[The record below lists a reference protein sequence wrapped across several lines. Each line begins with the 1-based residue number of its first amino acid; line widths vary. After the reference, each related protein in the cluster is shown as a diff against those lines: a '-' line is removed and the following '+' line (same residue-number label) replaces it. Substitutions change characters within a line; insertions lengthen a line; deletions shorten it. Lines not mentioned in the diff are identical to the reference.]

1 MGDAAIAGQSA
12 EGQGRWLRAP
22 GGGTAAARS
31 PGRRAKGFH
40 QAADFPEE
48 GPGSPGPASLPPTPQ
63 RERLPESVP
72 RPPPSRCPPRPSA
85 RGPEDTEDTSRWR
98 PEEAGGTGRAARDPE
113 LGAGAAAGRTPSAD
127 PCGASWARGR
137 TKDAAGEGHAAA
149 RHREA
154 AGRACAAQG
163 LRSAPSSG
171 AGGQAA
177 RADKATFGRRPEEVR
192 AGAGRCPR
200 EAPSG
205 GAGLAVAHVGSRT
218 PPGPASR
225 AVCVPAGSVGG
236 GEIRAVVCVL
246 IGFCAQNRR
255 GGIGGRQVFTAISQ
269 TRKGRLRGG
278 ARELEPGFVLLRG
291 SLAEPRDRSRPRGR
305 GVPLPRP
312 RPHLGPHARA
322 GPVRPVGQLGSR
334 RSWEWGRLPHL
345 PEGRSRA
352 PGPAGVAPC
361 PRPTPRQ
368 RGESPHD
375 LRLPRL
381 PPGGAPGPLLKGA
394 RRGLPRRAPEAA
406 ATGPGPERAKAPRGL

>member
-1 MGDAAIAGQSA
+1 M
-12 EGQGRWLRAP
+12 
-22 GGGTAAARS
+22 
-31 PGRRAKGFH
+31 H
-40 QAADFPEE
+40 AD
-48 GPGSPGPASLPPTPQ
+48 
-63 RERLPESVP
+63 
-72 RPPPSRCPPRPSA
+72 
-85 RGPEDTEDTSRWR
+85 
-98 PEEAGGTGRAARDPE
+98 
-113 LGAGAAAGRTPSAD
+113 
-127 PCGASWARGR
+127 
-137 TKDAAGEGHAAA
+137 A

-177 RADKATFGRRPEEVR
+177 LADKATFGRRPEEVR

-205 GAGLAVAHVGSRT
+205 GASLGVAHVGSRS
-218 PPGPASR
+218 PPGLASR

-246 IGFCAQNRR
+246 MGFCAQNRR

-269 TRKGRLRGG
+269 TRKGRLRSG

-291 SLAEPRDRSRPRGR
+291 SLAEPRNRPRPRGR

-334 RSWEWGRLPHL
+334 HSWEWGRLPHL

-352 PGPAGVAPC
+352 PGPAGAAPC

-381 PPGGAPGPLLKGA
+381 PPGAPQHRWLKARGAGSPGGRRRLQPLAQGLKGPKLHVA
-394 RRGLPRRAPEAA
+394 FERQAA
-406 ATGPGPERAKAPRGL
+406 AGQGRSRDQQHQPPLELEMHILEPTPDGRNALGLGSCKSVS

>member
-1 MGDAAIAGQSA
+1 MTRPSRAKVQKDRAG
-12 EGQGRWLRAP
+12 GPGAP
-22 GGGTAAARS
+22 GGRTAAARS
-31 PGRRAKGFH
+31 PGRRAEGFH

-72 RPPPSRCPPRPSA
+72 RLPAVPRA
-85 RGPEDTEDTSRWR
+85 RGPAAPRTPRTPLGGGR
-98 PEEAGGTGRAARDPE
+98 EEAGGTGRAARDPE
-113 LGAGAAAGRTPSAD
+113 PGPVLGAGAAAGRTPSAD

-137 TKDAAGEGHAAA
+137 KTCFHTGTLPEKCTLMHDTGRPRGEHA
-149 RHREA
+149 RRRVCDRRLVR
-154 AGRACAAQG
+154 GR
-163 LRSAPSSG
+163 
-171 AGGQAA
+171 GGQAA
-177 RADKATFGRRPEEVR
+177 LADKATFGRRPEEVR

-205 GAGLAVAHVGSRT
+205 GASLGVAHVGSRS

-255 GGIGGRQVFTAISQ
+255 GGIGGRQVFTTISQ

-291 SLAEPRDRSRPRGR
+291 SLAEPRNRPRPRGR

-334 RSWEWGRLPHL
+334 RSWERGRLPHL
-345 PEGRSRA
+345 PEGRSRLRGRPA
-352 PGPAGVAPC
+352 PPPAHVPPLA
-361 PRPTPRQ
+361 
-368 RGESPHD
+368 RGE
-375 LRLPRL
+375 R
-381 PPGGAPGPLLKGA
+381 A
-394 RRGLPRRAPEAA
+394 RTTCGSRASRQGRPSTA
-406 ATGPGPERAKAPRGL
+406 G